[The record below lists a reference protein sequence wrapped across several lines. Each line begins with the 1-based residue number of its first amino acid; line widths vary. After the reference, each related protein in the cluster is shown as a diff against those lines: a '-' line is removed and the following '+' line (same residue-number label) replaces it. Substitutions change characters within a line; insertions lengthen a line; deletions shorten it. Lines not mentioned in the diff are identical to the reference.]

1 MKTFNSSIE
10 ANILKKLAQ
19 ILSKSQLDK
28 LAKET
33 GFIQRKRK
41 FNLHL
46 FVSLMIF
53 EIRRVSVESL
63 NDLSIYLCLNGVHI
77 SKQGLSFR
85 FNSKAVS
92 FMKAL
97 VSMVL
102 VLKFNDYG
110 NIKQSSS
117 FNRIKLKDSTVFQL
131 PPEYSDTYAGPGG
144 AASSSGIKLQYEYDL
159 KAGCDVS
166 IDIQSSKYSDYSSP
180 FKSVCPNDLCIA
192 DLGYFK
198 LGHFNDIA
206 KKKAFFL
213 SRLKY
218 NVKIF
223 LLHDNKYKLWNF
235 KSTIKKMKEGDF
247 IRKKVYLGSND
258 KLPVTLIFERV
269 PDIIAAEKR
278 RKLKKDAKRK
288 GVVVREERLAFC
300 DVNAY
305 ITNADNQL
313 LPYTLIRSMYSI
325 RWQIEIIFKSWKS
338 TFNLNK
344 IKPMKMERFECMM
357 FGTLVKIIICQK
369 IFDYYKTVIWN
380 KYKIELSE
388 LKSMK
393 YILKAIECL
402 KNIQM
407 RSNRKISKILFID
420 SPKILWQKCSKE
432 CKKHKQTPMMIL
444 SKIP

>member
-1 MKTFNSSIE
+1 
-10 ANILKKLAQ
+10 
-19 ILSKSQLDK
+19 
-28 LAKET
+28 
-33 GFIQRKRK
+33 
-41 FNLHL
+41 
-46 FVSLMIF
+46 
-53 EIRRVSVESL
+53 
-63 NDLSIYLCLNGVHI
+63 
-77 SKQGLSFR
+77 
-85 FNSKAVS
+85 
-92 FMKAL
+92 
-97 VSMVL
+97 
-102 VLKFNDYG
+102 
-110 NIKQSSS
+110 
-117 FNRIKLKDSTVFQL
+117 
-131 PPEYSDTYAGPGG
+131 
-144 AASSSGIKLQYEYDL
+144 
-159 KAGCDVS
+159 
-166 IDIQSSKYSDYSSP
+166 
-180 FKSVCPNDLCIA
+180 
-192 DLGYFK
+192 
-198 LGHFNDIA
+198 
-206 KKKAFFL
+206 
-213 SRLKY
+213 
-218 NVKIF
+218 
-223 LLHDNKYKLWNF
+223 
-235 KSTIKKMKEGDF
+235 MKEGDF